1 MTMKK
6 ADILVN
12 TLVYAFYMFISCVVI
27 MLAEILAVKVVNLF
41 IVTEYYELTVL
52 RAVVYTVGVNAV
64 LGAIAYKEG
73 YRAARYPIGE
83 TIVSGLLASLLHALV
98 SLLFH
103 FQAFCSG
110 GVRFLT
116 ALLHYGKGLNS
127 NTLMDELGILDFLLV
142 FAVNSVVYIVIMIVL
157 GKLGEYKRLADRED
171 MTDNTAHNSAE

>member
-1 MTMKK
+1 MKK
-6 ADILVN
+6 ADLLVN

-27 MLAEILAVKVVNLF
+27 MLAEILTVKVVNLF

-64 LGAIAYKEG
+64 LGIIAYKEG

-83 TIVSGLLASLLHALV
+83 VIVSGLLASLLHALI
-98 SLLFH
+98 SLIFH

-116 ALLHYGKGLNS
+116 ALLHYGKGLTV
-127 NTLMDELGILDFLLV
+127 NTLMDELDALDILPV
-142 FAVNSVVYIVIMIVL
+142 FAVNSLIYIAIMIVL
-157 GKLGEYKRLADRED
+157 GKLGEYKRLADREEI
-171 MTDNTAHNSAE
+171 TENSSQSASLK